1 LSKGNGGVDFRLLGP
16 LEVMDGGRRV
26 VVGGAKRR
34 ALLTL
39 LLLHRNEVVSA
50 DRLIDELWDGRPPVT
65 ALKGLHVHISR
76 LRKELTS
83 VTCENGC
90 GLLTRANGYVLEVT
104 AESVDIE
111 RFERAVTKA
120 EDANADGR
128 HGDAAELL
136 NQALPL
142 WRGPALADFTYESF
156 AQKEIAR
163 LEELRLVA
171 MEERFEAE
179 LALGRHTMVVADIE
193 ALVKAQPLRD
203 RLRGQLMLALY
214 RCGRRADALEV
225 YREGYRRSIEE
236 LGIEPSHQL
245 RELQGRMLDESPEL
259 ASPRRERGE
268 TSVADRSSIA
278 LIVAGIAFLG
288 VVLGGFLRDRGPSG
302 PTATRPVLDIAANS
316 LAGIDVSGGLA
327 RFVLPLSGRPTDIAA
342 DGDRLYAV
350 SVDSSALTIADA
362 GARRLA
368 RTIPLA
374 MRPAAVA
381 ANSDSV
387 WVADGRR
394 GLLVRMDPGYERIT
408 ARATWRRPP
417 RQGDLGLSRL
427 DSTAVTLA
435 GDAAWVTDGSSRI
448 VRVDQRGR
456 VTRLRS
462 THPLDGVVAGAG
474 AVWAISRRD
483 AAVIRVDP
491 GAARVTDDIRIVARP
506 GTEAPAPIAIAAT
519 RSAVW
524 ILNGNTATVSRIDAR
539 TRGVTTTIPLSV
551 EQSPRDIDAGA
562 GAIWVANF
570 DGSLTRIPERGGTPR
585 SSFLGASLV
594 GVAGSA
600 KRVWVTVTALDQNT
614 PSGP

>member
-16 LEVMDGGRRV
+16 LEVMDGGRHV
-26 VVGGAKRR
+26 VVGGGRRR
-34 ALLTL
+34 ALLAL

-65 ALKGLHVHISR
+65 AVKGLQVHISR

-83 VTCENGC
+83 VDGQNGC

-104 AESVDIE
+104 AENIDIA
-111 RFERAVTKA
+111 RFERAVAKA
-120 EDANADGR
+120 EDANIEGR

-142 WRGPALADFTYESF
+142 WRGPPLADFSYESF

-171 MEERFEAE
+171 LEERFDAE
-179 LALGRHTMVVADIE
+179 LALGHHTRVVAELE
-193 ALVKAQPLRD
+193 ALVKVQPLRD

-225 YREGYRRSIEE
+225 YREGYRRSIDE
-236 LGIEPSHQL
+236 LGIEPSHEL
-245 RELQGRMLDESPEL
+245 RELQDRLLDESPEL
-259 ASPRRERGE
+259 ASPRRARHE
-268 TSVADRSSIA
+268 TSVVHRSSIA
-278 LIVAGIAFLG
+278 LIVAGIIFVG
-288 VVLGGFLRDRGPSG
+288 VALAVVLRDRGAKVPS
-302 PTATRPVLDIAANS
+302 ATRPVLDIAANS
-316 LAGIDVSGGLA
+316 LAGVEVSGGLA
-327 RFVLPLSGRPTDIAA
+327 RFALPLPGRPTDIAA
-342 DGDRLYAV
+342 DGDRLYVV

-362 GARRLA
+362 GPRRLA

-374 MRPAAVA
+374 MQPAAVA

-417 RQGDLGLSRL
+417 HREALGLSRL

-435 GDAAWVTDGSSRI
+435 GSAAWVTDGSSRI
-448 VRVDQRGR
+448 VRVDKRGR
-456 VTRLRS
+456 LTRLRS

-483 AAVIRVDP
+483 AAVIRIDP
-491 GAARVTDDIRIVARP
+491 VVARVTDDIRIVTRP

-519 RSAVW
+519 RLAVW
-524 ILNGNTATVSRIDAR
+524 VLNGNTATVSRIDAR
-539 TRGVTTTIPLSV
+539 TRGVTTTIPLSL

-562 GAIWVANF
+562 GAIWVASF
-570 DGSLTRIPERGGTPR
+570 DGSLTRIPEHGGTPR

>member
-1 LSKGNGGVDFRLLGP
+1 LL
-16 LEVMDGGRRV
+16 
-26 VVGGAKRR
+26 A
-34 ALLTL
+34 L

-65 ALKGLHVHISR
+65 ALKGLQVHISR

-83 VTCENGC
+83 VNGANGC

-104 AESVDIE
+104 AESVDVE
-111 RFERAVTKA
+111 RFERAVAKA
-120 EDANADGR
+120 QHANADGR

-136 NQALPL
+136 NQALRL
-142 WRGPALADFTYESF
+142 WRGAPLADFTYESF
-156 AQKEIAR
+156 AQEEIAR

-171 MEERFEAE
+171 LEEQFDAE
-179 LALGRHTMVVADIE
+179 LALGHHTMLVGDLE
-193 ALVKAQPLRD
+193 ARVRDQPLRD

-236 LGIEPSHQL
+236 LGIEPAHQL
-245 RELQGRMLDESPEL
+245 RELRDRILDESPEL
-259 ASPRRERGE
+259 SSPRPARRETR
-268 TSVADRSSIA
+268 VVHRSSIA
-278 LIVAGIAFLG
+278 LLVVGIIFVGVALGISLHDDGA
-288 VVLGGFLRDRGPSG
+288 RG
-302 PTATRPVLDIAANS
+302 PTATRSVLDIAASS
-316 LAGIDVSGGLA
+316 LAGIDVGGGLA
-327 RFVLPLSGRPTDIAA
+327 RFALPLPGRPTDIAA

-350 SVDSSALTIADA
+350 SVDSAALTIADA

-381 ANSDSV
+381 VSSDSV
-387 WVADGRR
+387 WIADGRR

-408 ARATWRRPP
+408 ARATWPRTPRREA
-417 RQGDLGLSRL
+417 LGLSRL

-435 GDAAWVTDGSSRI
+435 GGAAWVTDGSSRI
-448 VRVDQRGR
+448 VRVDERGG

-462 THPLDGVVAGAG
+462 THPLDGLVAGAG

-483 AAVIRVDP
+483 ATVIRIDP
-491 GAARVTDDIRIVARP
+491 GAARITDAIRIVARP

-524 ILNGNTATVSRIDAR
+524 VLNGNTATVSRIDPR

-562 GAIWVANF
+562 GAVWVANF
-570 DGSLTRIPERGGTPR
+570 DGSLTRIPELGGKPQ

-600 KRVWVTVTALDQNT
+600 KRVWVAVTPLDQNS
-614 PSGP
+614 PGGP

>member
-1 LSKGNGGVDFRLLGP
+1 LL
-16 LEVMDGGRRV
+16 
-26 VVGGAKRR
+26 A
-34 ALLTL
+34 L

-65 ALKGLHVHISR
+65 ALKGLQVHISR

-83 VTCENGC
+83 GNADNGC
-90 GLLTRANGYVLEVT
+90 GLLMRANGYVLEVT
-104 AESVDIE
+104 AESVDID
-111 RFERAVTKA
+111 RFQRAVARA

-142 WRGPALADFTYESF
+142 WRGPPLADFTYESF
-156 AQKEIAR
+156 AQEEIAR
-163 LEELRLVA
+163 LEELRLLA
-171 MEERFEAE
+171 LEEHFEAE
-179 LALGRHTMVVADIE
+179 LALGHHTKVVADLE
-193 ALVKAQPLRD
+193 ARVKARPLRE

-225 YREGYRRSIEE
+225 YRDGYRRSIEE
-236 LGIEPSHQL
+236 LGIEPCHRL
-245 RELQGRMLDESPEL
+245 RELQDRILDESPEL
-259 ASPRRERGE
+259 ASPRRAQRE
-268 TSVADRSSIA
+268 TRVVRRSSIA
-278 LIVAGIAFLG
+278 LVVAGIIVMGVTLG
-288 VVLGGFLRDRGPSG
+288 IVLRDSGASG
-302 PTATRPVLDIAANS
+302 PTARRPVLNIAANS
-316 LAGIDVSGGLA
+316 LAGVDASGGLA
-327 RFVLPLSGRPTDIAA
+327 RFALPLSGRPTDIAA

-350 SVDSSALTIADA
+350 SVDSSALTVAD
-362 GARRLA
+362 GGTRRLA

-381 ANSDSV
+381 VNSDSV
-387 WVADGRR
+387 WIADARR

-417 RQGDLGLSRL
+417 RREAVGLSRL
-427 DSTAVTLA
+427 DSVAVTIA
-435 GDAAWVTDGSSRI
+435 GRAAWVTDGSSRI
-448 VRVDQRGR
+448 VRVDERGR

-483 AAVIRVDP
+483 AAVIRIDP
-491 GAARVTDDIRIVARP
+491 DVARVTDDIRIVARP
-506 GTEAPAPIAIAAT
+506 GREAPAPIAVAAT

-524 ILNGNTATVSRIDAR
+524 VLNGNTATVSRIDAR

-570 DGSLTRIPERGGTPR
+570 DGSLTRIPESGGKPR

-600 KRVWVTVTALDQNT
+600 QRVWVAVTALDQNS
-614 PSGP
+614 PGGP

>member
-1 LSKGNGGVDFRLLGP
+1 
-16 LEVMDGGRRV
+16 MDGSRHV
-26 VVGGAKRR
+26 VVGGGKRR
-34 ALLTL
+34 ALLAL
-39 LLLHRNEVVSA
+39 LLLHRNEVVST

-65 ALKGLHVHISR
+65 AAKGLQVHISQ

-83 VTCENGC
+83 VNGTTGG
-90 GLLTRANGYVLEVT
+90 GLLTRANGYVLEV
-104 AESVDIE
+104 ASESVDIE
-111 RFERAVTKA
+111 RFERAIA
-120 EDANADGR
+120 EAEGANADGR
-128 HGDAAELL
+128 HADAAELL
-136 NQALPL
+136 RQALPL
-142 WRGPALADFTYESF
+142 WRGAPLADFAYESF
-156 AQKEIAR
+156 AQREIAR

-171 MEERFEAE
+171 LEERYEAE
-179 LALGRHTMVVADIE
+179 LVLGHHTKLVADLE
-193 ALVKAQPLRD
+193 ALTKAQPLRD

-214 RCGRRADALEV
+214 RCGRRGDALEV
-225 YREGYRRSIEE
+225 YRDGHRRSIQE
-236 LGIEPSHQL
+236 LGIEPSAQL
-245 RELQGRMLDESPEL
+245 RELRDRMLDESPEL
-259 ASPRRERGE
+259 ASPRRAPRE
-268 TSVADRSSIA
+268 TSVVRRSSLA
-278 LIVAGIAFLG
+278 LVVAGITFVG
-288 VVLGGFLRDRGPSG
+288 VALAVVLRDRGARVPS
-302 PTATRPVLDIAANS
+302 ATRPVLDTAANS
-316 LAGIDVSGGLA
+316 VVGIDVSGGLA
-327 RFVLPLSGRPTDIAA
+327 RFALPLSGRPTDIAA
-342 DGDRLYAV
+342 DDDRLYAV

-362 GARRLA
+362 DTRQLA

-374 MRPAAVA
+374 MWPAAVA
-381 ANSDSV
+381 VSSDSV

-417 RQGDLGLSRL
+417 HREAAGLSRL

-435 GDAAWVTDGSSRI
+435 GGAAWVTDGSSRI
-448 VRVDQRGR
+448 VRVDERGR
-456 VTRLRS
+456 LSRVRS
-462 THPLDGVVAGAG
+462 PHPLDGVAAGAG

-491 GAARVTDDIRIVARP
+491 GEARVTDDIRIVARP

-524 ILNGNTATVSRIDAR
+524 VLNGNTATVSRIDAR

-570 DGSLTRIPERGGTPR
+570 DGSLTRISEPGDKSR

-600 KRVWVTVTALDQNT
+600 KRVWVAVTALDQNL
-614 PSGP
+614 PGDL